1 MRWRRKNKLALKTHY
16 FALSLMEFLNFSDQK
31 KGHVHQ
37 IIHNVNRIL
46 IPKAD
51 KIKFQPYLP
60 ERVLYILLKYLSSTS
75 FSLAKIETSDTVPS
89 SVLKHKSFLTSFPSP
104 FSQFLIFF
112 PSHKFNFLSFCYCL
126 LF

>member
-1 MRWRRKNKLALKTHY
+1 
-16 FALSLMEFLNFSDQK
+16 MEFLNFSDQK

-46 IPKAD
+46 ISKAD

-60 ERVLYILLKYLSSTS
+60 ERVLYMYSSEVLSTS

-89 SVLKHKSFLTSFPSP
+89 SVLKHNPQIISYVHE
-104 FSQFLIFF
+104 FSQFLFTITV
-112 PSHKFNFLSFCYCL
+112 SICYCL